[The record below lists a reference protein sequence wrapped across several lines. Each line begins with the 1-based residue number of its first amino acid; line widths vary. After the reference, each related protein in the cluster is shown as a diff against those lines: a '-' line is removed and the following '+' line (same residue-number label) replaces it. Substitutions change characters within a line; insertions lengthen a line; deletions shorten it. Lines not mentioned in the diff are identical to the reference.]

1 MFTGA
6 AAAYPG
12 AGRQLLRAFPELG
25 SALRAMAPR
34 LTSLLPA
41 LMGQSTLTLIDQLQL
56 ATMVSQ
62 AHAQLLRRVGL
73 VPGACLGLSSGE
85 TNALL
90 ATGAWTDADD
100 LFADVSRSGMYDE
113 HLAGDYETLRAAW
126 SLDEEATPDW
136 RCYRVTHPVDAIR
149 SALATRPR
157 VRLLIVH
164 HATDVVIGGED
175 AACRELVS
183 SLGAR
188 AVPINHDLVV
198 HCPEL
203 EPFADTWYRVH
214 HRDTQPITTPRLY
227 ANAVNRSFAP
237 TAHRCAEM
245 LTEQARHTVIFD
257 ATVKQAHEDGV
268 RCFVELGPRNACSGW
283 IREILGDEPHV
294 ACAVDGTRGTI
305 REAAEALTI
314 VADAGYAVDT
324 AWWNAQMA
332 DLRLLPPSADAASK
346 ASDGVIQLS
355 GHRALP
361 AFDAPPAA
369 VLRMPPAPILA
380 PALPD
385 RLLPVGGAPTTWET
399 AGWDQ
404 QDVPSV
410 PVFDTSMDIAALV
423 ALSNCQHALL
433 QVQELAIRHLMA
445 TGPDEAEP
453 LTFAATAIPECG
465 ARSADRRGRRDRRR
479 GIARPDRA

>member
-1 MFTGA
+1 M
-6 AAAYPG
+6 
-12 AGRQLLRAFPELG
+12 
-25 SALRAMAPR
+25 
-34 LTSLLPA
+34 
-41 LMGQSTLTLIDQLQL
+41 
-56 ATMVSQ
+56 
-62 AHAQLLRRVGL
+62 
-73 VPGACLGLSSGE
+73 
-85 TNALL
+85 
-90 ATGAWTDADD
+90 
-100 LFADVSRSGMYDE
+100 
-113 HLAGDYETLRAAW
+113 
-126 SLDEEATPDW
+126 
-136 RCYRVTHPVDAIR
+136 THPVDAIR
-149 SALATRPR
+149 AALATRPR

-214 HRDTQPITTPRLY
+214 HRDTQPIATPRLY

-346 ASDGVIQLS
+346 ATDGVIQLS

-385 RLLPVGGAPTTWET
+385 RLLPVGGAPDRHGRPR
-399 AGWDQ
+399 AGMQ
-404 QDVPSV
+404 QDVPV

-423 ALSNCQHALL
+423 ALSSCQHALL

-453 LTFAATAIPECG
+453 LTFAATAIPEAEPDVQIVEAVAIDDEASPALG
-465 ARSADRRGRRDRRR
+465 PGSDLHARAARSARQWPHLRDLRPAFAAQDSHPRQVRMPMPPLLLADRVVGLLGEPGEHAHRHDLDGDRR
-479 GIARPDRA
+479 ARPTRGTSTRAACPPAS